1 MKKKPKHF
9 LDRFALCIGV
19 MSLFT
24 KKLNTTH
31 GLRFPPHNGRTRN
44 RATFR
49 ELQPILLTWNDYWKT
64 ISIDEA
70 QRLNAWIRR
79 AWRTGVASR
88 GSFFRNRLRPP
99 GLLSKTDVK
108 LKQSGSV
115 GLSPCTCVARA
126 HTYGSRLRHLHTN
139 SGRLSTKLVRI
150 CMSAVTESDN
160 FKRACV
166 FNPGTLRA
174 NGEKRRHLSLHERR
188 SCNGRN
194 QSRLPSNPIGRR
206 NLSSEIPDVYC
217 GKRNF
222 CFLHLLL
229 WLLVLSRVTEKTPCS
244 DFRPARRL
252 DSAKA

>member
-1 MKKKPKHF
+1 MKFLLSLFAVKTFKTKYKNLKQSHFNWHEKKPKHF

-31 GLRFPPHNGRTRN
+31 GLRFPSHNGRTRN

-115 GLSPCTCVARA
+115 GLSPCTCVARGTHMA
-126 HTYGSRLRHLHTN
+126 
-139 SGRLSTKLVRI
+139 
-150 CMSAVTESDN
+150 AVYDIYIQ
-160 FKRACV
+160 
-166 FNPGTLRA
+166 TL
-174 NGEKRRHLSLHERR
+174 GDCRR
-188 SCNGRN
+188 S
-194 QSRLPSNPIGRR
+194 
-206 NLSSEIPDVYC
+206 
-217 GKRNF
+217 
-222 CFLHLLL
+222 
-229 WLLVLSRVTEKTPCS
+229 
-244 DFRPARRL
+244 
-252 DSAKA
+252 